1 MRNPFLESTVSVSEP
16 VDTHQKALSINLDP
30 HIFGSFAEIGAGQ
43 EVARWFLR
51 VGAASGTVA
60 KTISAYDKE
69 VSDDLYG
76 AGTRYVSQPR
86 VQSMLE
92 HEWAQLLTQLNPSR
106 GATTRFFCFVD
117 TISARN
123 FIGDNE
129 CHGWIGLR
137 FQTRPL
143 APPNDVIL
151 HINLR
156 DRSNLAQ
163 QAAVGILG
171 VNLIH
176 AAFHRLS
183 GADEFLGQLTAEL
196 SPQRIEFDFIER
208 KGAALEQW
216 SPDLLHASLIAK
228 HLAEAVVFP
237 ADGKLVPPT
246 ELFYKKAIVL
256 APGTF
261 DVVNPAHGQMIEA
274 ALASLPK
281 EDLDQKKGSIGLLC
295 LSCAPGISGQS
306 MPTAERILER
316 VHAAQELGIGVL
328 VFHDRE
334 LYKMGAFVNRF
345 TKAAVHFAVE
355 LSSLVR
361 AFQDT
366 YKDLDGALLEGL
378 ARLFHENVRLSVFP
392 TPAAALKDRL
402 AASDWKWT
410 EANGVI
416 GVSDVEP
423 AEPLNHLYRYLV
435 ASGFIL
441 AQEIAGSARKERASI
456 RGNE

>member
-1 MRNPFLESTVSVSEP
+1 VSVSEP
-16 VDTHQKALSINLDP
+16 IDTHQKALSINLDP

-60 KTISAYDKE
+60 KTISAYDKD

-76 AGTRYVSQPR
+76 AGTRYVSQGR

-92 HEWAQLLTQLNPSR
+92 HEWAHLLSQLNASR

-137 FQTRPL
+137 FQMQPQG
-143 APPNDVIL
+143 PPNDVIL

-176 AAFHRLS
+176 AAFHGLS
-183 GADEFLGQLTAEL
+183 SADEFLSHLAAEL
-196 SPQRIEFDFIER
+196 SPQRIEFDFIEQN
-208 KGAALEQW
+208 GAALEPW
-216 SPDLLHASLIAK
+216 NPHLIHTSLIAR

-246 ELFYKKAIVL
+246 ELLYKKAIVL

-261 DVVNPAHGQMIEA
+261 DVVKPAHGQMIETT
-274 ALASLPK
+274 LASLPK
-281 EDLDQKKGSIGLLC
+281 QDLEQRRGSIGLLC
-295 LSCAPGISGQS
+295 LSCAAGVPGQP
-306 MPTAERILER
+306 MLTAAQILEH
-316 VHAAQELGIGVL
+316 VDAAQRLGIGVL
-328 VFHDRE
+328 IFHDRE

-345 TKAAVHFAVE
+345 TKAPVHFAVE
-355 LSSLVR
+355 LSTLVR
-361 AFQDT
+361 ALQDN
-366 YKDLDGALLEGL
+366 YKDLDGSLLEGL

-392 TPAAALKDRL
+392 TPAAAMKDRL

-416 GVSDVEP
+416 GAADVEP

-435 ASGFIL
+435 GSGFIL
-441 AQEIAGSARKERASI
+441 PMQIADK
-456 RGNE
+456 